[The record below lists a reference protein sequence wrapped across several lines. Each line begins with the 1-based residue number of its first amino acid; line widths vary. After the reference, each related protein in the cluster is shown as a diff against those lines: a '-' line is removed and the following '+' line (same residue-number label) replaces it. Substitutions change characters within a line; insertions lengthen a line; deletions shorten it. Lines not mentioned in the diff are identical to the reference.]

1 MFHFFIIKGVT
12 MAETTEKVF
21 APKGRLLVK
30 EIEVE
35 EKSVGGVLLPSMG
48 SDPENKAKIGEVV
61 SNGILVD
68 GLHYNRDYSVGTKV
82 YFGKFA
88 GATVQTEFGK
98 YISILE
104 SEIVAVESK

>member
-1 MFHFFIIKGVT
+1 MSENI
-12 MAETTEKVF
+12 EKVV

-35 EKSVGGVLLPSMG
+35 EKSVGGVLLPSTG
-48 SDPENKAKIGEVV
+48 SDPENKAKLGEVI
-61 SNGILVD
+61 SNGIMVGD
-68 GLHYNRDYSVGTKV
+68 AHFNREYAVGTKV

-88 GATVQTEFGK
+88 GATVQTDFGK

-104 SEIVAVESK
+104 SEIVAIKKD